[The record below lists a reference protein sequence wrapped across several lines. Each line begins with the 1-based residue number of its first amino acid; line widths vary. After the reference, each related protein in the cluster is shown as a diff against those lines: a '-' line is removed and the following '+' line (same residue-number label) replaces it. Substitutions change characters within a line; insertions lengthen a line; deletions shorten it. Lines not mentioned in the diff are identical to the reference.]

1 MIALMAAAAL
11 AMAADKVVHPDQ
23 NSGNAAKPQAQRP
36 PRPKIEI
43 GTPPTTVKDRTGRD
57 VQNGLRSTDYEYV
70 LGDGV
75 TTKEVVYYSEG
86 VACYA
91 KVFYPKGFNA
101 KTSKVPA
108 VVMGQG
114 YAGTH
119 VSIEK
124 YGNRLAEKGLV
135 AMVIDYRGWGFS
147 EGQVELVN
155 PVIGGGV
162 ERDNTRFVNK
172 TTMVRIKRT
181 QVDPPAQQKDI
192 RNAISFIQGEPGVDY
207 QRIGLWG
214 SSLAGGNMTAVAG
227 QDARVKAVSVQVP
240 AITGAPT
247 IPGRQKLNAA
257 QREDAIKRAR
267 EGQGKEYSTGFSR
280 YFAVDQYVQDQ
291 SNADNWVG
299 FWASKITV
307 PYQAVAAE
315 NDQLIPTLAVKPAIE
330 RMTTP
335 VKNLII
341 VPAISHFEMYSHQPF
356 EISANAAADW
366 FVKYL
371 NAPEAADPPEAPAPA
386 ATGRGPGPAP
396 VQGPPPVGGRRGAA
410 PGSTGN

>member
-1 MIALMAAAAL
+1 MIFAAAAASVFLL
-11 AMAADKVVHPDQ
+11 AAGQVVHPDQ
-23 NSGNAAKPQAQRP
+23 LTGNAAKAQPRP

-43 GTPPTTVKDRTGRD
+43 GTPPATVKDRTGRD
-57 VQNGLRSTDYEYV
+57 IQNGLRSTDYEYV

-75 TTKEVVYYSEG
+75 TTKEVIYYSEG

-91 KVFYPKGFNA
+91 KIFYPKGFDP
-101 KTSKVPA
+101 KKKPGIPA
-108 VVMGQG
+108 VVLGQG

-124 YGNRLAEKGLV
+124 YGNRFAEKGLV

-147 EGQVELVN
+147 EGMPELVN

-162 ERDNTRFVNK
+162 ERDNTRFTLK
-172 TTMVRIKRT
+172 TTAVRIKRT

-192 RNAISFIQGEPGVDY
+192 RNAIGYIQGEPGVDY

-214 SSLAGGNMTAVAG
+214 SSLAGGNMTVVAG

-240 AITGAPT
+240 AITGATT
-247 IPGRQKLNAA
+247 IPGRIRYIGPA
-257 QREDAIKRAR
+257 REDAIKRAR
-267 EGQGKEYSTGFSR
+267 EGQGVEYSTGFSR
-280 YFAVDQYVQDQ
+280 YFAVDQYAQAL
-291 SNADNWVG
+291 SNQENYVG
-299 FWASKITV
+299 FWATKIPV

-315 NDQLIPTLAVKPAIE
+315 FDQLIPTLQVKATMD
-330 RMTTP
+330 RMTNIHNT
-335 VKNLII
+335 II
-341 VPAISHFEMYSHQPF
+341 VPGISHFEMYSREPF
-356 EISANAAADW
+356 EISSNAAADW

-371 NAPEAADPPEAPAPA
+371 NAPEAADPPEPAAPA

-396 VQGPPPVGGRRGAA
+396 VTTPPPAGGRRGAA